1 MKLRI
6 CFLILFTQSIHV
18 QAQKGEVVAATIG
31 AGAAIFAAAA
41 AYEAFIEKLENEATE
56 WVLMNRPEC
65 KEFQLKLMNLRDEKL
80 TNLSEISS
88 CTFIIKPK
96 EGKEFVLIWIVS
108 EGWWNDFGVNFS
120 RIIVEQFDNER
131 WLGVVKAYFLC
142 ASGLKELKGD
152 SIPVYSYFEYEQNAQ
167 NNLNKNFAKQPWLA
181 NCSFPKLV
189 KMSNGSGYRA
199 LQTVTNLSLLK
210 SVSGKKF
217 EFNNLSTPEAPYVCD
232 FDKLDGDSY
241 VVRDFDGLRVVYNE
255 RSMNIYFEKINS
267 LIKFRNSVFENITQE
282 LLNLPE

>member
-1 MKLRI
+1 
-6 CFLILFTQSIHV
+6 
-18 QAQKGEVVAATIG
+18 
-31 AGAAIFAAAA
+31 
-41 AYEAFIEKLENEATE
+41 
-56 WVLMNRPEC
+56 
-65 KEFQLKLMNLRDEKL
+65 
-80 TNLSEISS
+80 
-88 CTFIIKPK
+88 
-96 EGKEFVLIWIVS
+96 
-108 EGWWNDFGVNFS
+108 
-120 RIIVEQFDNER
+120 
-131 WLGVVKAYFLC
+131 
-142 ASGLKELKGD
+142 
-152 SIPVYSYFEYEQNAQ
+152 
-167 NNLNKNFAKQPWLA
+167 
-181 NCSFPKLV
+181 
-189 KMSNGSGYRA
+189 MSNGSGYRA